1 MGLPALV
8 LVHGAQHAGDCWSP
22 TIAKIHDVE
31 PELKVLAIDLPGRR
45 GKSGD
50 LITAC
55 IDEWVDSVVSDIDD
69 AGLDDLVIVGH
80 SMAGMTVPGVI
91 TKLGSARVREMI
103 LAAAYVPPD
112 GAALVNTLPGA
123 LGVVRTAHSKAVC
136 PEGCARH
143 LAYRMGDFSVLQR
156 DDEGAAQVLC
166 RTVLS
171 GVASVVLENVDRSAM
186 PDEVPR
192 TWVLTKQDRALPVK
206 LQRKCMDAIGG
217 SQTVIPIDTCHNL
230 MISAPERLAEILVER
245 CRLYT

>member
-123 LGVVRTAHSKAVC
+123 LGWYARRTAKRYVQKGVPGTLPTAW
-136 PEGCARH
+136 AT
-143 LAYRMGDFSVLQR
+143 LAFCNGMTRAQRRFSVAR
-156 DDEGAAQVLC
+156 FYPE
-166 RTVLS
+166 S
-171 GVASVVLENVDRSAM
+171 PASS
-186 PDEVPR
+186 
-192 TWVLTKQDRALPVK
+192 
-206 LQRKCMDAIGG
+206 
-217 SQTVIPIDTCHNL
+217 
-230 MISAPERLAEILVER
+230 
-245 CRLYT
+245 